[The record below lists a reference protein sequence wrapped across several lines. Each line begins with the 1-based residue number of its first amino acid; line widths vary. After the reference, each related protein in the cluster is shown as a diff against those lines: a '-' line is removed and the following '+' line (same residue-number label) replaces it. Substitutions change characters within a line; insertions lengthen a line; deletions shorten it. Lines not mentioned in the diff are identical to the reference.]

1 MKQLLPLLAALALAG
16 CATAGVSFSIPVG
29 GFGGVSVGVDSA
41 GRVGGSVGVGSG
53 GVGVS
58 VGGSGQLPRSAD
70 APASAPR

>member
-1 MKQLLPLLAALALAG
+1 MTRFALVLCAAALAG
-16 CATAGVSFSIPVG
+16 CATAGISFSIPIG
-29 GFGGVSVGVDSA
+29 GFGGVSIGVDSA